1 MGHKRFESENRN
13 KEMHLGKW
21 LKLYSQILE
30 DFGFSKERD
39 EEAAKLIHT
48 LGGEKLLD
56 LSSLEII
63 RGKEVAVVGGAYSGE
78 NIVEELKIT
87 AGKAVELVN
96 FTPHIHVTDMEE
108 SDEILL
114 DLEKRGCILVLHAH
128 GDNIERIKSVVPK
141 LKSFVATTQSEPFD
155 RVYNF
160 GGFTDGDRAAIMA
173 KEFGASKIKLYGFDF
188 YKASNEIKKR
198 KLLWAKKILEIEE
211 IL

>member
-1 MGHKRFESENRN
+1 
-13 KEMHLGKW
+13 MHLGKW